1 MNTYLEKPIPI
12 NWIIKSDHHDAF
24 MQVIDEIRSDG
35 GVNRSVDRFCAI
47 ILNVKLVSYDIPDSS
62 FKVDYRSTRNL
73 YNVLTDWK
81 YFYVQFGNGKEFD
94 SLGTAQLRPGQA
106 RRENLV
112 EFYSY
117 IRHYADTP
125 DDSYVDL
132 DDIVF

>member
-24 MQVIDEIRSDG
+24 TQVVDEIRSHG

-47 ILNVKLVSYDIPDSS
+47 IPDVKLVSYDIPDRS
-62 FKVDYRSTRNL
+62 FKVNYRSTRNL

-94 SLGTAQLRPGQA
+94 HLGIAQRG
-106 RRENLV
+106 NLESIV
-112 EFYSY
+112 EFYRY
-117 IRHYADTP
+117 IRNYADIADTP

>member
-1 MNTYLEKPIPI
+1 MNTYLEKPIPV

-24 MQVIDEIRSDG
+24 MQVVDEIRSHG

-47 ILNVKLVSYDIPDSS
+47 IPDVKLVSYDIPDSS

-106 RRENLV
+106 RRENLI

-117 IRHYADTP
+117 IRNYADTP

>member
-1 MNTYLEKPIPI
+1 MNTYLEKPVPV
-12 NWIIKSDHHDAF
+12 NWIVKSDNHAAFVEIVDA
-24 MQVIDEIRSDG
+24 IRRHAN
-35 GVNRSVDRFCAI
+35 VNPSNRFCAI
-47 ILNVKLVSYDIPDSS
+47 IPDVKLVSYDIPDRS

-81 YFYVQFGNGKEFD
+81 YFYVQFGNGKEFAN
-94 SLGTAQLRPGQA
+94 LGTEQA
-106 RRENLV
+106 WAEDLE

-117 IRHYADTP
+117 IRHYPDTP

>member
-12 NWIIKSDHHDAF
+12 NWIIKSNHHDAF
-24 MQVIDEIRSDG
+24 TQIVDEIRSHG
-35 GVNRSVDRFCAI
+35 GVNRSVDRLCAI
-47 ILNVKLVSYDIPDSS
+47 IPDVKLVSYDIPDRS
-62 FKVDYRSTRNL
+62 FKVDYRSNRNL
-73 YNVLTDWK
+73 YNVLTGWK

-94 SLGTAQLRPGQA
+94 CLGTAQAP
-106 RRENLV
+106 RESIE

-117 IRHYADTP
+117 IRHYADMP

>member
-1 MNTYLEKPIPI
+1 MNTYLEKPIPV

-24 MQVIDEIRSDG
+24 TQVVGEIRSHG

-47 ILNVKLVSYDIPDSS
+47 IPDVKLVSYDIPDRS
-62 FKVDYRSTRNL
+62 FKVNYRSARNL

-94 SLGTAQLRPGQA
+94 HLGTAQRG
-106 RRENLV
+106 NLESIE
-112 EFYSY
+112 EFYRY
-117 IRHYADTP
+117 IRHYADIADTP
-125 DDSYVDL
+125 DDSYIDL